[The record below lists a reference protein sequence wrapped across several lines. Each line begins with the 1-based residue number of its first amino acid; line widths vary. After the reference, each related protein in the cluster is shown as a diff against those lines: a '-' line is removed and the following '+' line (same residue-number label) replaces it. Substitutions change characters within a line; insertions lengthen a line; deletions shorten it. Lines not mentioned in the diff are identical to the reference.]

1 MGKVLYVFGL
11 TARGNSNR
19 LLAGSGQTDM
29 HLVMVTITSGNKQ
42 TERAGVSMEW
52 ILYIISLLWI
62 GAGSCI
68 ILYTRQSR
76 DFLKKALSGV
86 DLKLLSIVP
95 ITIGALLIA
104 AAYYS
109 TAFWIIVVLG
119 ILAIGKGCFFIFNP
133 GKAAD
138 KIMTWFFDEVS
149 DNTYRLAGI
158 IAIIL
163 GTALLSWI

>member
-1 MGKVLYVFGL
+1 
-11 TARGNSNR
+11 
-19 LLAGSGQTDM
+19 
-29 HLVMVTITSGNKQ
+29 MVTITSCNKQ
-42 TERAGVSMEW
+42 KERAGVSMEW

-62 GAGSCI
+62 GAGSCL
-68 ILYTRQSR
+68 ILYTQQSR
-76 DFLKKALSGV
+76 VFLKKALRGV
-86 DLKLLSIVP
+86 GLKLLSIIP

-109 TAFWIIVVLG
+109 TAFWTIVVLG

-138 KIMTWFFDEVS
+138 KIMRWFLDAVS
-149 DNTYRLAGI
+149 DNMYRLAGI
-158 IAIIL
+158 IALIL